1 MKKIFP
7 ILLIGF
13 FFVFSAV
20 YAFAL
25 TFEGINYTVIE
36 KSNWQ
41 NFKCRISIRFEQK
54 VSKEFLQKLA
64 VKLRQEETI
73 KYTKILISYYLPG
86 MIPGSGPWATSHFN
100 PDLEV
105 KILGTT
111 IEEEKALVSNPN
123 LEVKILGTTT
133 EEEKALVSN
142 PKNSSGEIIG
152 EWLDDVGTKYT
163 LLKNNGK
170 ILLIR
175 KFKNGSSSEKEM
187 IQKMQYERLRFEEI
201 GGNNYG
207 DYILIDNNG
216 RLYVYD
222 YTGLLSTMRSIK

>member
-13 FFVFSAV
+13 FFVFSAA

-41 NFKCRISIRFEQK
+41 NFKCRFSIRLEQK

-111 IEEEKALVSNPN
+111 I
-123 LEVKILGTTT
+123 

-201 GGNNYG
+201 GGNNFG

>member
-13 FFVFSAV
+13 FFVFSAAV
-20 YAFAL
+20 AFAL

-36 KSNWQ
+36 KSDWQ
-41 NFKCRISIRFEQK
+41 NYTCRISIRLEQK

-64 VKLRQEETI
+64 VKLRQEEAI

-86 MIPGSGPWATSHFN
+86 MKPVSGPWATSHFN
-100 PDLEV
+100 HGLEV

-111 IEEEKALVSNPN
+111 IEDDKALMSNP
-123 LEVKILGTTT
+123 E
-133 EEEKALVSN
+133 
-142 PKNSSGEIIG
+142 NSSDEIIG
-152 EWLDDVGTKYT
+152 EWLDDPYVGTKYT

-175 KFKNGSSSEKEM
+175 MFKDGSSSEKEM
-187 IQKMQYERLRFEEI
+187 IQKTQSERLRFEEI
-201 GGNNYG
+201 GGNNFG
-207 DYILIDNNG
+207 DYFLIDNNG

-222 YTGLLSTMRSIK
+222 YTGLLSTMRSVK